1 MTDSKKFVIVHELK
15 EIGKFILG
23 FLPWI
28 LFLLLPTDGWEPLRR
43 AVLVCLV
50 VATVTSL
57 KDLRKGFILTWGT
70 WLFFLFCVVSFYG
83 FNWYWLA
90 THMAVIANAF
100 LAGIV
105 WFTIII
111 GKPFTLQYARAELP
125 KERWNDQGLIRTC
138 RSIAVFW
145 GILLLV
151 PTFLNAFRLYYPSLL
166 PEYFYFDMSLLCIA
180 VGTAYTTYFKH
191 KKRKEREAEINK

>member
-1 MTDSKKFVIVHELK
+1 
-15 EIGKFILG
+15 
-23 FLPWI
+23 
-28 LFLLLPTDGWEPLRR
+28 
-43 AVLVCLV
+43 
-50 VATVTSL
+50 
-57 KDLRKGFILTWGT
+57 
-70 WLFFLFCVVSFYG
+70 
-83 FNWYWLA
+83 
-90 THMAVIANAF
+90 MAVIANAF

-105 WFTIII
+105 WFTIIV

-151 PTFLNAFRLYYPSLL
+151 PTLLNAFRLYYPSLL
-166 PEYFYFDMSLLCIA
+166 PDYFYFDMSLLCIA

-191 KKRKEREAEINK
+191 NKRKERMAAEMRNAGL